1 MIHGL
6 WDREAGEQPWWWGC
20 WGFWLTAS
28 WMWSSRMSWQP
39 KGPTVS
45 WGAPGPAPPAGR
57 GGVACPAPLSA
68 VRPHLMHL
76 VQLWVPQS
84 EKVVKPLE
92 SVQRRGA
99 KTGKGLEGEVCE
111 GADWGPV
118 ARSAQSREAG
128 GRPHGGCSSSE
139 GVEGQRWALLSGEG
153 QDGGWGKVLH
163 QKVMGPWNRLPRAVG
178 AVPGCQS

>member
-1 MIHGL
+1 M
-6 WDREAGEQPWWWGC
+6 
-20 WGFWLTAS
+20 GFGIERLE
-28 WMWSSRMSWQP
+28 SSPDDGDVGGSGWQQVECDPAECPGSP
-39 KGPTVS
+39 KGQLYPGVHQAQHCHQAGV
-45 WGAPGPAPPAGR
+45 GA
-57 GGVACPAPLSA
+57 ACPAPLSA

-128 GRPHGGCSSSE
+128 GRPHGSCSSSE

-153 QDGGWGKVLH
+153 QGGGWGKVLH
-163 QKVMGPWNRLPRAVG
+163 QKVMGPCNRLPRAVG